1 MRAVRVNEW
10 AQPVQLEDIP
20 RPDPA
25 DDEVLVKVHAA
36 SVNPIDGFI
45 QAGYVRDYFTTPMT
59 LGVDFA
65 GEVVATGKDV
75 THVKPG
81 DDVYGINLGFST
93 FAEYVAAKGQ
103 GVAPRPRTLDDVS
116 AAAAGLAGVVAYQA
130 LFNAAKLQSGERV
143 LIHGA
148 GGGVGLFAVQ
158 LAKSRGATVVAH
170 DKRNKEALV
179 RGLGADEF
187 IAAEDQPFEEV
198 CGVVDVVLDLV
209 PMGFYTDR
217 SYLVCGPGA
226 RYVTPASQP
235 PQEAAERGGFTAIGT
250 VAQAALEDLNE
261 LAAAIDAG
269 QVKVFVEKT
278 FPLAEVEQAMAYR
291 QKGGLSGKVVLV
303 VP

>member
-93 FAEYVAAKGQ
+93 FAEYVAAKG
-103 GVAPRPRTLDDVS
+103 
-116 AAAAGLAGVVAYQA
+116 
-130 LFNAAKLQSGERV
+130 
-143 LIHGA
+143 
-148 GGGVGLFAVQ
+148 
-158 LAKSRGATVVAH
+158 
-170 DKRNKEALV
+170 
-179 RGLGADEF
+179 
-187 IAAEDQPFEEV
+187 
-198 CGVVDVVLDLV
+198 
-209 PMGFYTDR
+209 
-217 SYLVCGPGA
+217 
-226 RYVTPASQP
+226 
-235 PQEAAERGGFTAIGT
+235 
-250 VAQAALEDLNE
+250 
-261 LAAAIDAG
+261 
-269 QVKVFVEKT
+269 
-278 FPLAEVEQAMAYR
+278 
-291 QKGGLSGKVVLV
+291 
-303 VP
+303 